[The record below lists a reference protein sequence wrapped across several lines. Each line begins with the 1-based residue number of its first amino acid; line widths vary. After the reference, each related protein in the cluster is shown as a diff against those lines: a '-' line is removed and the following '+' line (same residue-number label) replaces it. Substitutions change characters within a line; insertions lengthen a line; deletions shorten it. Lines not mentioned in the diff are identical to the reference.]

1 MFNYLIPL
9 ALFIST
15 MAITPGPNNLMMA
28 SSGAT
33 FGFRKTL
40 SAALGASVA
49 FAGLQFAFCMG
60 LSALFSEY
68 PLIRTVITLF
78 GVGYMLYLAW
88 RVSGAGPVKK
98 KDVARP
104 LSFLEMASFQLV
116 NVKAWISLTTAA
128 TAFSDYEFSR
138 ILESVLMASL
148 QFTIV
153 LAALLVWASIGVSIR
168 QFLTDWRL
176 KVFNITMAASLALIA
191 VWVVVEE
198 LL

>member
-9 ALFIST
+9 VLFIST

-40 SAALGASVA
+40 PAALGASAA
-49 FAGLQFAFCMG
+49 FAVLQFAFCMG
-60 LSALFSEY
+60 LSALFVEL
-68 PLIRTVITLF
+68 PVIRTMIALF
-78 GVGYMLYLAW
+78 GAAYMLYLAW
-88 RVSGAGPVKK
+88 RVSGAGPVRQKN
-98 KDVARP
+98 VVRP
-104 LSFLEMASFQLV
+104 LSFLEMASFQMV

-128 TAFSDYEFSR
+128 TAFSHYMFSQVM
-138 ILESVLMASL
+138 ESVLIGVL
-148 QFTIV
+148 QFAIV
-153 LAALLVWASIGVSIR
+153 LTALIVWASIGITIR

-176 KVFNITMAASLALIA
+176 RVFNNIMAASLALIA
-191 VWVVVEE
+191 AWVLFEE

>member
-9 ALFIST
+9 VLFIST

-40 SAALGASVA
+40 PAALGASAA
-49 FAGLQFAFCMG
+49 FAVLQFVFCMG
-60 LSALFSEY
+60 LSALFVEL
-68 PLIRTVITLF
+68 PVIRTMIALF
-78 GVGYMLYLAW
+78 GAAYMLYLAW
-88 RVSGAGPVKK
+88 RVSGAGPVRQKN
-98 KDVARP
+98 VVRP
-104 LSFLEMASFQLV
+104 LSFLEMASFQMV

-128 TAFSDYEFSR
+128 TAFSHYMFSQVM
-138 ILESVLMASL
+138 ESVLIGVL
-148 QFTIV
+148 QFAIV
-153 LAALLVWASIGVSIR
+153 LTALIVWASIGITIR

-176 KVFNITMAASLALIA
+176 RVFNNIMAASLALIA
-191 VWVVVEE
+191 AWVLFEE